1 MTQPAYAAIGAGDR
15 PGAAAISAF
24 GARLRALLF
33 AAFALAPGFCAVSRG
48 AERLGAY
55 PVDASQISVAGVSSG
70 AFMANQIHIAHSA
83 DVMGAAMIAGGLY
96 GCAVIDVTRKGVL
109 ALASQA
115 IGDCMS
121 VPFLLDDVSTYRK
134 RVGQLASRHWIDPP
148 ANLPRA
154 KLYLFTGG
162 SDSVVAHET
171 VEKAKDL
178 YSALGVPDANI
189 VFVDQTGPA
198 AEAGHSWVTV
208 HWGNQCPLNKSPY
221 IDDCD
226 YDQAGEELKAIYGP
240 DLAAPASPPTGRIV
254 AFDQTEFAPG
264 GAAKGNGFWE
274 TGYLYVPK
282 ACELGAAQPCR
293 LQIVLHGCEQS
304 AETLGDTF
312 SARYVPEDRGGPV
325 GQADVDLLAGAGGTE
340 PVEHRRSPVGVD
352 VPDDDRRPG
361 LPRRGGVLVPTGLTG
376 LPEQRR
382 HLHRSSLAR
391 PRRISFE
398 LTPRA
403 EICA

>member
-1 MTQPAYAAIGAGDR
+1 M
-15 PGAAAISAF
+15 
-24 GARLRALLF
+24 
-33 AAFALAPGFCAVSRG
+33 AFAQSRAR

-189 VFVDQTGPA
+189 VFVDRTGPA

-264 GAAKGNGFWE
+264 GAAKGNGFSE
-274 TGYLYVPK
+274 AGYLYVPK
-282 ACELGAAQPCR
+282 ACEPGAAQPCR

-312 SARYVPEDRGGPV
+312 YTRIGVNEWADTNRILVLYP
-325 GQADVDLLAGAGGTE
+325 QAHAIQPGELPPALAVWGALYANPNGCWNWWGYA
-340 PVEHRRSPVGVD
+340 
-352 VPDDDRRPG
+352 DDRQY
-361 LPRRGGVLVPTGLTG
+361 LTKKGVQISVIWAMV
-376 LPEQRR
+376 E
-382 HLHRSSLAR
+382 
-391 PRRISFE
+391 RIE
-398 LTPRA
+398 GK
-403 EICA
+403 